1 MSESNNYSSKRL
13 AKNTLILYV
22 RMVFMMMLSL
32 YTSRVVLKVL
42 GVEDYGIYDVVG
54 GFVSMFSLLSSS
66 LSTAISRFITYEMGR
81 GESGKV
87 NVVFSSAVIIQFCM
101 AIIMAIVMGSVGTWY
116 LFNKMNIPDGRMT
129 AAFWVMVCSI
139 LGFGIGLISTP
150 YNAAIIAHERMDA
163 FAYISILD
171 AVLKLAIVFLLP
183 VIPIDKLVSYAL
195 LLLLIAL
202 IIRGAY
208 AIYCKRHFPECHLTR
223 TFDKNIFKEI
233 GGFAGWSFFGEASWV
248 LNTQGVNMLIN
259 YYFGVTF
266 NAARGI
272 AGQVNSAVY
281 RFAGNFMTAL
291 DPQITKSYAAGEH
304 EATRSIVCRGARLSY
319 FLMLFFAIPICLEA
333 PILLRIWLPVVP
345 DHAIPFTRLAI
356 ISSMFLILSTP
367 LVKAQYATGKIKR
380 YQIINTLFSLWVFPL
395 TWFAFHNG
403 LSAEWS
409 YYIFTVFYFILIFV
423 RLFLVAKL
431 IEMPAKFFLMDVLGR
446 CLVTSVA
453 AVILP
458 TLVVLSQPESVL
470 RFFETG
476 FLSVVSTCTAVY
488 FLGLRQE
495 EKDALLRICRER
507 IAQWKAK
514 RANK

>member
-1 MSESNNYSSKRL
+1 MSESDSYSSKRL

-22 RMVFMMMLSL
+22 RMVFMMLLSL

-54 GFVSMFSLLSSS
+54 GFVSMFSILSSS
-66 LSTAISRFITYEMGR
+66 LSTAISRFITFELGR

-101 AIIMAIVMGSVGTWY
+101 AIVMAIIMGSVGSWY
-116 LFNKMNIPDGRMT
+116 LFNKMNIPDGRLN
-129 AAFWVMVCSI
+129 AAFWVMICSI
-139 LGFGIGLISTP
+139 FGFGIGLVSTP

-171 AVLKLAIVFLLP
+171 AILKLAIVFLLP
-183 VIPIDKLVSYAL
+183 VIPIDKLVSYSLFL
-195 LLLLIAL
+195 LLVAL
-202 IIRGAY
+202 IIRSAY

-223 TFDKNIFKEI
+223 SFDKTIFKEI
-233 GGFAGWSFFGEASWV
+233 GCFAGWSFFGEASWV
-248 LNTQGVNMLIN
+248 LNTQGVNLLIN
-259 YYFGVTF
+259 YYFGVTL

-291 DPQITKSYAAGEH
+291 DPQITKSYASGEH
-304 EATRSIVCRGARLSY
+304 EATRSIVCRGARLSF
-319 FLMLFFAIPICLEA
+319 FLMLFFAIPICLET
-333 PILLRIWLPVVP
+333 PILLRIWLTVVP
-345 DHAIPFTRLAI
+345 DHTIPFTRLSI
-356 ISSMFLILSTP
+356 VSSMFLILSTP
-367 LVKAQYATGKIKR
+367 LVKAQYATGRIKR
-380 YQIINTLFSLWVFPL
+380 YQIINTLCSLWVFPL
-395 TWFAFHNG
+395 TWLAFHCG

-409 YYIFTVFYFILIFV
+409 YYIFAVFYFLIIFV
-423 RLFLVAKL
+423 RLFLVAKM
-431 IEMPAKFFLMDVLGR
+431 IKMPAKVFLTDVLAR

-453 AVILP
+453 AAILP
-458 TLVVLSQPESVL
+458 TLLVLSQPESVL
-470 RFFETG
+470 RFLETG
-476 FLSVVSTCTAVY
+476 LLSVISTCTAVY

-507 IAQWKAK
+507 IAQWRQSSKK
-514 RANK
+514 